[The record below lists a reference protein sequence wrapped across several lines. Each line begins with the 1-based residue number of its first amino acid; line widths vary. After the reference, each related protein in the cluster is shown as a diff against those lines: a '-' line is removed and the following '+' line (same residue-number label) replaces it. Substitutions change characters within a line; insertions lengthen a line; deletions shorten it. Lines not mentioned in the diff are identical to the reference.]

1 MDKFNASKNVDTAR
15 LEKLFLEK
23 GTLKV
28 LKKNEYMVRQNDKT
42 NHIGFVTSG
51 TFRLTRIDTNGNEWI
66 VGYSFE
72 NDFVCDYP
80 SLINRTSATVSIKAT
95 TDCEVYLLPL
105 SELNQFWETDMETQ
119 RLGRRIAETMFAE
132 IYQRLLRFY
141 CDTPEQRYQALMKRC
156 PDLQERISLKEI
168 ALFLG
173 VTPETLS
180 RIRKKQQQKYCH
192 HNDKQNDYGNLHSL
206 RQTT

>member
-1 MDKFNASKNVDTAR
+1 MHIIGYSHPSSYLCNYKAFNMDKFNANESVDATR
-15 LEKLFLEK
+15 LEKLFLES
-23 GTLKV
+23 GTPKILR
-28 LKKNEYMVRQNDKT
+28 KNEYMVRQNDKT

-51 TFRLTRIDTNGNEWI
+51 VFRLTRIDTNGNEWI
-66 VGYSFE
+66 VGYSFK

-80 SLINRTSATVSIKAT
+80 SLINRTDATVSIQAT

-132 IYQRLLRFY
+132 IYQRLLGFY

-180 RIRKKQQQKYCH
+180 RIRKKQQQK
-192 HNDKQNDYGNLHSL
+192 
-206 RQTT
+206 

>member
-1 MDKFNASKNVDTAR
+1 MHIIGYSHPSLYLCNYKAFNMDKFNASESVDATR
-15 LEKLFLEK
+15 LENLFLES
-23 GTLKV
+23 GTPKILR
-28 LKKNEYMVRQNDKT
+28 KNEYMVRQNDKT

-80 SLINRTSATVSIKAT
+80 SLINRTSATVSIQAT

-105 SELNQFWETDMETQ
+105 SKLNQFWETDMETQ

-132 IYQRLLRFY
+132 IYQRLLGFY

-180 RIRKKQQQKYCH
+180 RIRKKQQQK
-192 HNDKQNDYGNLHSL
+192 
-206 RQTT
+206 

>member
-1 MDKFNASKNVDTAR
+1 LHIIGYSHPSSYLCNYKAFNMDKFNANESVDATR
-15 LEKLFLEK
+15 LEKLFLK
-23 GTLKV
+23 SGTPKILR
-28 LKKNEYMVRQNDKT
+28 KNEYMVRQNDKT

-51 TFRLTRIDTNGNEWI
+51 VFRLTRIDTNGNEWI
-66 VGYSFE
+66 VGYSFK

-80 SLINRTSATVSIKAT
+80 SLINRTGATVSIQAT

-132 IYQRLLRFY
+132 IYQRLLGFY

-180 RIRKKQQQKYCH
+180 RIRKKQQQK
-192 HNDKQNDYGNLHSL
+192 
-206 RQTT
+206 

>member
-1 MDKFNASKNVDTAR
+1 MSKFNANEGVNVTR
-15 LEKLFLEK
+15 LEKLFLEN
-23 GTLKV
+23 GTLKTFRR
-28 LKKNEYMVRQNDKT
+28 NDYMVRQNNKT

-105 SELNQFWETDMETQ
+105 SELNQFWETDMDTQ
-119 RLGRRIAETMFAE
+119 RLGRQIAEAMFAE

-180 RIRKKQQQKYCH
+180 RIRKKQQQK
-192 HNDKQNDYGNLHSL
+192 
-206 RQTT
+206 

>member
-1 MDKFNASKNVDTAR
+1 MDKFNANKSVNTTR
-15 LEKLFLEK
+15 LEKLFLES
-23 GTLKV
+23 GTLKTSR
-28 LKKNEYMVRQNDKT
+28 KNEYMVRQNGKT

-51 TFRLTRIDTNGNEWI
+51 IFRLTRINMSGNEWI
-66 VGYSFE
+66 AGYSFE
-72 NDFVCDYP
+72 IDFVCDYP
-80 SLINRTSATVSIKAT
+80 SLINRTDATVSIQAT

-132 IYQRLLRFY
+132 IYQRLLGFY
-141 CDTPEQRYQALMKRC
+141 CNTPEQRYRALMKRC
-156 PDLQERISLKEI
+156 PNLQELLSLKEI

-180 RIRKKQQQKYCH
+180 RIRKKQQK
-192 HNDKQNDYGNLHSL
+192 K
-206 RQTT
+206 

>member
-1 MDKFNASKNVDTAR
+1 MHIIGYSHPSLYLCNYKAFSMDKFNASKNVDTVR

-42 NHIGFVTSG
+42 NHIGFVLSG

-80 SLINRTSATVSIKAT
+80 SLIDKTGATVSIQAT
-95 TDCEVYLLPL
+95 TNCEVYLL
-105 SELNQFWETDMETQ
+105 SSNELNLFWETDMDTQ
-119 RLGRRIAETMFAE
+119 RLGRHIAETMFSE
-132 IYQRLLRFY
+132 IYQRLLGFY

-180 RIRKKQQQKYCH
+180 RIRKKQQQK
-192 HNDKQNDYGNLHSL
+192 
-206 RQTT
+206 

>member
-72 NDFVCDYP
+72 NDFVCD
-80 SLINRTSATVSIKAT
+80 SIKAT

-180 RIRKKQQQKYCH
+180 RIRKKQQQK
-192 HNDKQNDYGNLHSL
+192 
-206 RQTT
+206 

>member
-1 MDKFNASKNVDTAR
+1 
-15 LEKLFLEK
+15 
-23 GTLKV
+23 
-28 LKKNEYMVRQNDKT
+28 
-42 NHIGFVTSG
+42 
-51 TFRLTRIDTNGNEWI
+51 
-66 VGYSFE
+66 
-72 NDFVCDYP
+72 
-80 SLINRTSATVSIKAT
+80 
-95 TDCEVYLLPL
+95 
-105 SELNQFWETDMETQ
+105 METQ

-180 RIRKKQQQKYCH
+180 RIRKKQQQK
-192 HNDKQNDYGNLHSL
+192 
-206 RQTT
+206 

>member
-1 MDKFNASKNVDTAR
+1 M
-15 LEKLFLEK
+15 
-23 GTLKV
+23 

-105 SELNQFWETDMETQ
+105 SELNQF
-119 RLGRRIAETMFAE
+119 
-132 IYQRLLRFY
+132 
-141 CDTPEQRYQALMKRC
+141 
-156 PDLQERISLKEI
+156 
-168 ALFLG
+168 
-173 VTPETLS
+173 
-180 RIRKKQQQKYCH
+180 
-192 HNDKQNDYGNLHSL
+192 
-206 RQTT
+206 

>member
-1 MDKFNASKNVDTAR
+1 MDKFNANESVDATR
-15 LEKLFLEK
+15 LEKLFLES
-23 GTLKV
+23 GTPKILR
-28 LKKNEYMVRQNDKT
+28 KNEYMVRQNDKT

-51 TFRLTRIDTNGNEWI
+51 VSRLTRIDTNGNEWI
-66 VGYSFE
+66 VGYSFK

-80 SLINRTSATVSIKAT
+80 SLINRTGATVSIQAT

-105 SELNQFWETDMETQ
+105 SELNQFWGTDMETQ

-132 IYQRLLRFY
+132 IYQRLLGFY

-180 RIRKKQQQKYCH
+180 RIRKKQQQK
-192 HNDKQNDYGNLHSL
+192 
-206 RQTT
+206 

>member
-42 NHIGFVTSG
+42 NHIGFVVSG

-80 SLINRTSATVSIKAT
+80 SLIDKKGATVSIQAT
-95 TDCEVYLLPL
+95 TNCEVYLL
-105 SELNQFWETDMETQ
+105 SSNELNLFWETDMDTQ
-119 RLGRRIAETMFAE
+119 RLGRHIAETMFSE
-132 IYQRLLRFY
+132 IYQRLLGFY

-180 RIRKKQQQKYCH
+180 RIRKKQQQK
-192 HNDKQNDYGNLHSL
+192 
-206 RQTT
+206 

>member
-156 PDLQERISLKEI
+156 PYLQ
-168 ALFLG
+168 
-173 VTPETLS
+173 
-180 RIRKKQQQKYCH
+180 
-192 HNDKQNDYGNLHSL
+192 
-206 RQTT
+206 

>member
-1 MDKFNASKNVDTAR
+1 MKEPWYLCNYKAFNMDKFNASESVDATR
-15 LEKLFLEK
+15 LENLFLES
-23 GTLKV
+23 GTPKILR
-28 LKKNEYMVRQNDKT
+28 KNEYMVRQNDKT

-80 SLINRTSATVSIKAT
+80 SLINRTSATVSIQAT

-105 SELNQFWETDMETQ
+105 SKLNQFWETDMETQ

-132 IYQRLLRFY
+132 IYQRLLGFY

-180 RIRKKQQQKYCH
+180 RIRKKQQQK
-192 HNDKQNDYGNLHSL
+192 
-206 RQTT
+206 

>member
-1 MDKFNASKNVDTAR
+1 MSKFNANESVDTTR
-15 LEKLFLEK
+15 LEKLFLEN
-23 GTLKV
+23 GTLKI
-28 LKKNEYMVRQNDKT
+28 LRKNEYMVRQNDKT
-42 NHIGFVTSG
+42 NHIGFVISG
-51 TFRLTRIDTNGNEWI
+51 IFRLTRIDANGNEWI

-80 SLINRTSATVSIKAT
+80 SFINKTGATVNIQAT
-95 TDCEVYLLPL
+95 TGCEVYLLPL
-105 SELNQFWETDMETQ
+105 SELNQFWETDMNTQ

-156 PDLQERISLKEI
+156 PDLQEQLSLKEI

-173 VTPETLS
+173 VTPE
-180 RIRKKQQQKYCH
+180 H
-192 HNDKQNDYGNLHSL
+192 
-206 RQTT
+206 